1 MRQTAIHT
9 AQSLV
14 PETSA
19 FEVEMTIKNLKRH
32 KSLDIVKVQQNL
44 LKQQVWEL
52 ILRSVNLL
60 ILFG

>member
-1 MRQTAIHT
+1 MRQTAIHA

-19 FEVEMTIKNLKRH
+19 FEAEMTIENLKRH
-32 KSLDIVKVQQNL
+32 KSLDIDKVQQNL